1 MPGQEPRGRP
11 AHPGPGGGRRRS
23 FTAYALG
30 SLALFSVA
38 ARATV
43 QLDGP
48 RWLAGIFVAVGVC
61 LAAWYLLRQLLSWRA
76 GRRR

>member
-1 MPGQEPRGRP
+1 
-11 AHPGPGGGRRRS
+11 
-23 FTAYALG
+23 
-30 SLALFSVA
+30 LALFSVA